1 MQAPSSGD
9 CGEMRMKGSTATPAD
24 SSGSKPQ
31 GIPVAWAEKCGKG
44 RHLQSQVTMS
54 SLSAWVAGVN
64 QGKDQITR
72 IMYKEREL

>member
-9 CGEMRMKGSTATPAD
+9 RGEMRMKGSVVTPAIQPAT
-24 SSGSKPQ
+24 PQ
-31 GIPVAWAEKCGKG
+31 GIPGARAEKCGEG
-44 RHLQSQVTMS
+44 RHLQSRVTKG
-54 SLSAWVAGVN
+54 SLSAWVAGVD